1 VDIINHPDFNEMGVD
16 RDILILD
23 LDGTLCD
30 MNHRVHL
37 AQAKQWDE
45 FHAGLEQDGV
55 HEDVL
60 LVLRFL
66 PAFVRV
72 IVVTGRPMAH
82 YAATVAWL
90 RKHELW
96 GMVDSIM
103 MRPDTN
109 FMKDHDLKLWLLD
122 EFFEGREKWTNRI
135 IAALDDKGSVIEAFR
150 NAGINAW
157 QVRQG

>member
-1 VDIINHPDFNEMGVD
+1 MDIIAHPDFDEIGVD
-16 RDILILD
+16 RDVLILD

-37 AQAKQWDE
+37 AQAKEWDE
-45 FHAGLEQDGV
+45 FHAGLAQDGV

-72 IVVTGRPMAH
+72 IVVTGRPMAN
-82 YAATVAWL
+82 YKATVEWL

-96 GMVDSIM
+96 GMVDSIL

-109 FMKDHDLKLWLLD
+109 FMKDHELKLWLLD
-122 EFFEGREKWTNRI
+122 EYFEGREKWTNRV
-135 IAALDDKGSVIEAFR
+135 IAALDDKDSVIEAFR

-157 QVRQG
+157 QVRPG

>member
-1 VDIINHPDFNEMGVD
+1 MDIINHPDFNEIGVD

-82 YAATVAWL
+82 YAATVSWL

-96 GMVDSIM
+96 GMVDAIM

-135 IAALDDKGSVIEAFR
+135 IAALDDKETVVEAFR

>member
-1 VDIINHPDFNEMGVD
+1 MDIINHPDFNEIGVD

-82 YAATVAWL
+82 YVATVAWL

-135 IAALDDKGSVIEAFR
+135 IAALDDKETVVEAFR